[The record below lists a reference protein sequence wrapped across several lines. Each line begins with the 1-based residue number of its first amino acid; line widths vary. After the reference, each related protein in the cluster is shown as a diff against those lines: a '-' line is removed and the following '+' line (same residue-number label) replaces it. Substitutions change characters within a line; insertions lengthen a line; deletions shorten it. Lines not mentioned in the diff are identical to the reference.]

1 MVPWHL
7 QPKYTS
13 ENQHVEKK
21 GRKRENKKQRTS
33 RKKNQK
39 NSKTITEGTVC
50 SGEGGE
56 GTVCRCSGEGGEVC
70 GLAELCLSESKEER
84 LSGVAESDEQQDTIT
99 SNKEQS
105 PSSGDPEEMSKD
117 DVIASHVI
125 SKTDHMSSP
134 PSLEAQGFRTF
145 HRFYHVFQRG
155 ELATLF
161 NEVGGVRVVNEFYDH
176 ENWCV
181 VGEKVT

>member
-13 ENQHVEKK
+13 KNEHVRDK

-39 NSKTITEGTVC
+39 NSKTIAEETV
-50 SGEGGE
+50 G
-56 GTVCRCSGEGGEVC
+56 RCSGEGSEVC
-70 GLAELCLSESKEER
+70 GLAELRLLESKEEI
-84 LSGVAESDEQQDTIT
+84 LSGVAESDEQQDTT
-99 SNKEQS
+99 TAGDREHGG
-105 PSSGDPEEMSKD
+105 SSEEVSHDDNAVND
-117 DVIASHVI
+117 DVIASHVT

-134 PSLEAQGFRTF
+134 PSLEAQGFKTF
-145 HRFYHVFQRG
+145 HRFYHVFQKD
-155 ELATLF
+155 ELSTLF
-161 NEVGGVRVVNEFYDH
+161 NKVGGVRVVNEFYDH